1 MFVSFNYLVKSF
13 FIISFFLAMFAISEI
28 EDKIELAPSL
38 EAFNKDIIRIIDKR
52 YIKKYTEDLGIGISR
67 IDEIEINE
75 QRLVQDFVV
84 ATVKFKMLFY
94 RFIRDEVLTGSVIS
108 QSQVG
113 VFVSIKFFDRIVV
126 EQEYLP
132 EENEPTN
139 ILDEGNVKN
148 FAWVWK
154 YKGNR
159 LIIRNGEMVRMKVLG
174 YNKKDGRLHCSFK
187 DPGLGPMSWWE

>member
-1 MFVSFNYLVKSF
+1 
-13 FIISFFLAMFAISEI
+13 MFAISEI

-38 EAFNKDIIRIIDKR
+38 KSFHDDIIRIIDKR
-52 YIKKYTEDLGIGISR
+52 YIKKHTEDLGIGISR
-67 IDEIEINE
+67 IEDIEIDE

-84 ATVKFKMLFY
+84 ATVKFKMLFF
-94 RFIRDEVLTGSVIS
+94 RFIRDEILTGSVIS

-126 EQEYLP
+126 EQENLP
-132 EENEPTN
+132 DENEPTN
-139 ILDEGNVKN
+139 ILDEANVKN

-159 LIIRNGEMVRMKVLG
+159 LIIKNGEMVRMKVLS
-174 YNKKDGRLHCSFK
+174 YNKKEGRLHCSFK
-187 DPGLGPMSWWE
+187 DPGLGPVGWWE